1 MTTYTPV
8 LPEFDPVLQ
17 PIGYA
22 LAHEFLGGIVVED
35 EAAEVVPA
43 EAAPAVAAQPEV
55 ELVEQVEEIAAE
67 EEATADAGATVELLI
82 PVPTSLHG
90 SPIDWFAPTDLDDED
105 VDGDTDAGFA
115 VRRAS

>member
-35 EAAEVVPA
+35 VPGEVAPPVPA
-43 EAAPAVAAQPEV
+43 EAAPVVAEPPV
-55 ELVEQVEEIAAE
+55 VEETEAE
-67 EEATADAGATVELLI
+67 EPVTADAGATVELQI
-82 PVPTSLHG
+82 PLPTSLHG
-90 SPIDWFAPTDLDDED
+90 SPIDWFAPTAVDDDED
-105 VDGDTDAGFA
+105 GDGRFV